1 MIIDATYITE
11 SDMGK
16 FYSEAKFDCF
26 SGEVLDIE
34 QVDDEEA
41 ENIEQIFGT
50 KISVQY
56 LDKKFIIDVDPHN
69 NVAIDYKNT
78 RLYKLVMIKELS
90 DNLHK
95 SLPKNTVNRNNVKI

>member
-1 MIIDATYITE
+1 
-11 SDMGK
+11 MGN

-34 QVDDEEA
+34 QVEDEEA

-56 LDKKFIIDVDPHN
+56 LDKKFILDVDPHKD
-69 NVAIDYKNT
+69 VTIDYKNSE
-78 RLYKLVMIKELS
+78 LYKLVMSKELS
-90 DNLHK
+90 DNLNK
-95 SLPKNTVNRNNVKI
+95 VLPKNSISKTNTKI

>member
-1 MIIDATYITE
+1 
-11 SDMGK
+11 MGN

-56 LDKKFIIDVDPHN
+56 LDKKFILDVDPHN
-69 NVAIDYKNT
+69 DVVMDYKNT
-78 RLYKLVMIKELS
+78 KLYKLVMSKELS

-95 SLPKNTVNRNNVKI
+95 DLPKNNVRKANVKI